1 MHTTATLHVHPTA
14 DEPFRILEVRRIA
27 RNCGCTFIPSKSKPQ
42 ASSAPAPFDPN
53 NGGRAA

>member
-27 RNCGCTFIPSKSKPQ
+27 RICGCTFIPSKTKPQ
-42 ASSAPAPFDPN
+42 VRTTPASFDPN
-53 NGGRAA
+53 DGGRAA

>member
-27 RNCGCTFIPSKSKPQ
+27 RICGCTFIPSKSKPQ
-42 ASSAPAPFDPN
+42 VRTAPAPAPN
-53 NGGRAA
+53 DGGRAA

>member
-27 RNCGCTFIPSKSKPQ
+27 RNCGCTFIPSKSKPH
-42 ASSAPAPFDPN
+42 ARTAPAPFDPN
-53 NGGRAA
+53 DGGRAA

>member
-27 RNCGCTFIPSKSKPQ
+27 RNCGCTFIPSKAKSQ
-42 ASSAPAPFDPN
+42 TRTAPASFDPN
-53 NGGRAA
+53 DGGRAA

>member
-27 RNCGCTFIPSKSKPQ
+27 RNCGCMFIPSKSKTHTRTT
-42 ASSAPAPFDPN
+42 PAPFNPN
-53 NGGRAA
+53 DGGRAA